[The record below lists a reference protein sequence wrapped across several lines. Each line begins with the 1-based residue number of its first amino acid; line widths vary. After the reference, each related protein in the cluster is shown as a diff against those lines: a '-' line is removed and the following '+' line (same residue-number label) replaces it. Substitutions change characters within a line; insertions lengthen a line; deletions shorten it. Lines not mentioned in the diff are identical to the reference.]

1 MLRLDFVSGG
11 LQKAEIA
18 QSGCGGVGVV
28 GVVIGVVGVVEGDGW
43 KMALK
48 MRRGRRGC
56 CGFDIVGGRHR
67 FHFSGWDSYY
77 RVNNLKWGKVKA
89 NYA

>member
-11 LQKAEIA
+11 LQKAEMA
-18 QSGCGGVGVV
+18 QSGCGGVGVVVGVVIGVV

-48 MRRGRRGC
+48 MRRGRRGRSGC

-67 FHFSGWDSYY
+67 FHFSGWDSY
-77 RVNNLKWGKVKA
+77 
-89 NYA
+89 